1 MINYQ
6 NFCGCFNKNDASDLE
21 VTEKRICLDVFAGVN
36 WSKTA
41 VSNKFMALL
50 TAEFCAY
57 DHHFLLMRKR

>member
-1 MINYQ
+1 MDVLIKTMQ
-6 NFCGCFNKNDASDLE
+6 VIWKSLKN
-21 VTEKRICLDVFAGVN
+21 VCLDVFAGVN